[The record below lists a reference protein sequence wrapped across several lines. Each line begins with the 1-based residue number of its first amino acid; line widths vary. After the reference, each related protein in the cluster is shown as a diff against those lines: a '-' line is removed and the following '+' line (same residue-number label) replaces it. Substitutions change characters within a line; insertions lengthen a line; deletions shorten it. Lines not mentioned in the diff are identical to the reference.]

1 VNTVEE
7 DELMKLRLNKTVAGV
22 AASAL
27 LLMAV
32 PAVGLASAS
41 GAASKP
47 KPTYVI
53 GYEGPLSGGN
63 QQLGLNMVFAVE
75 LAINQ
80 ANAGTTFGKLPFKLA
95 LKTYDDQGDPTV
107 SPTQAQAAVA
117 NSKLVA
123 IVGPAFSGATAAA
136 EPYYSAA
143 KIATVSPSA
152 TRVSLATSGWN
163 NFFRVVA
170 DDGVQGP
177 ADADYL
183 VKTKGIKTLYVVN
196 DGTAY
201 GAGLASAVA
210 TEATSDGASV
220 TQATVPGTSQCQ
232 NGSASATEY
241 TAAATQVVAS
251 HAAGMFYGGY
261 YCDLGLFLGALS
273 SAGYTGTIMSGDGS
287 LSPALIQGT
296 TPASAANKVLL
307 TCACASSTNSKF
319 NTAYQALSHFSA
331 ANATYAP
338 ESYDATNVII
348 AAMKALKKITRSN
361 IVTELHKISYKG
373 MTKTI
378 KFQSDGN
385 ISGSAIFVNQV
396 ENGSIVQLGLE

>member
-1 VNTVEE
+1 
-7 DELMKLRLNKTVAGV
+7 MKLRLSKTVA
-22 AASAL
+22 AAASSAL

-32 PAVGLASAS
+32 PAVGLATAS
-41 GAASKP
+41 GATA
-47 KPTYVI
+47 KPTYTI

-63 QQLGLNMVFAVE
+63 QQLGLNMVFAVQ

-80 ANAGTTFGKLPFKLA
+80 ANASHKLPFVLK
-95 LKTYDDQGDPTV
+95 LKTFDDQGDPTI
-107 SPTQAQAAVA
+107 SPSQAQSAVHTK
-117 NSKLVA
+117 NLIA

-143 KIATVSPSA
+143 HIATVSPSA
-152 TRVSLATSGWN
+152 TRVSLATSGWK

-183 VKTKGIKTLYVVN
+183 VKKLGDKSLYVVN
-196 DGTAY
+196 DGTSY

-210 TEATSDGASV
+210 SQATSDGASV
-220 TQATVPGTSQCQ
+220 TSATVPGTSQCQ
-232 NGSASATEY
+232 NGTASATEY

-251 HAAGMFYGGY
+251 GAKAMFYGGY
-261 YCDLGLFLGALS
+261 YCDLGLFLGALN
-273 SAGYTGTIMSGDGS
+273 SAGYTGTVMSGDGS

-296 TPASAANKVLL
+296 TPASAANNVLL

-319 NTAYQALSHFSA
+319 NTAYKAIAHFSA

-338 ESYDATNVII
+338 ESYDATNAII
-348 AAMKALKKITRSN
+348 AAMKSLKKITRAN
-361 IVTELHKISYKG
+361 VVTALHKLSYKG

-385 ISGSAIFVNQV
+385 IAGSAIFVNKV
-396 ENGSIVQLGLE
+396 ENGKIVQLGLE

>member
-1 VNTVEE
+1 
-7 DELMKLRLNKTVAGV
+7 MKLRLNKTVAAV
-22 AASAL
+22 ASGAL

-32 PAVGLASAS
+32 PAVGIVSSASA
-41 GAASKP
+41 APKMKP
-47 KPTYVI
+47 KPTYTI

-63 QQLGLNMVFAVE
+63 QQLGLNMVFAVQ

-80 ANAGTTFGKLPFKLA
+80 ANATGKLPFKLK
-95 LKTYDDQGDPTV
+95 LSTYDDQGDPTI
-107 SPTQAQAAVA
+107 SPTQAQSAVH
-117 NSKLVA
+117 NKSLVA

-143 KIATVSPSA
+143 HIATVSPSA
-152 TRVSLATSGWN
+152 TRVSLATNGWN

-183 VKTKGIKTLYVVN
+183 VKTKGLKSVYVVN
-196 DGTAY
+196 DGTSY

-210 TEATSDGASV
+210 AEVTAAGGTAT
-220 TQATVPGTSQCQ
+220 TATVPGTSQCQ
-232 NGSASATEY
+232 NGTASATEY
-241 TAAATQVVAS
+241 SGAATQAVAS
-251 HAAGMFYGGY
+251 KASALFYGGY

-273 SAGYTGTIMSGDGS
+273 SAGYTGTVMSGDGA

-296 TPASAANKVLL
+296 TPASAANGVLL

-319 NTAYQALSHFSA
+319 NKAYSALSHFSA

-338 ESYDATNVII
+338 ESYDAANAII
-348 AAMKALKKITRSN
+348 NAMKSLKKVTRAG
-361 IVTELHKISYKG
+361 IVSALHKLSYKG
-373 MTKTI
+373 MTKTV
-378 KFQSDGN
+378 KFQSNGN
-385 ISGSAIFVNQV
+385 IAGSAIFVNQV
-396 ENGSIVQLGLE
+396 KSGTIVQLGLE

>member
-1 VNTVEE
+1 
-7 DELMKLRLNKTVAGV
+7 MKLRLNKTVAAV
-22 AASAL
+22 ASSAL

-41 GAASKP
+41 GATA

-63 QQLGLNMVFAVE
+63 QQLGLNMVFAVQ

-80 ANAGTTFGKLPFKLA
+80 ANKSGKYPFKLQ
-95 LKTYDDQGDPTV
+95 LKSYDDQGDPTI

-117 NSKLVA
+117 NKKLIA

-143 KIATVSPSA
+143 HIATVSPSA
-152 TRVSLATSGWN
+152 TRVTLASSGWN

-177 ADADYL
+177 ADANYL
-183 VKTKGIKTLYVVN
+183 VQKKGFKTLYVVN

-201 GAGLASAVA
+201 GAGLASALA
-210 TEATSDGASV
+210 TQATTDGATV
-220 TQATVPGTSQCQ
+220 TTATVPGTSQCQ

-241 TAAATQVVAS
+241 SAAATQAVAS
-251 HAAGMFYGGY
+251 KASALFYGGY

-273 SAGYTGTIMSGDGS
+273 SAGYNGTVMSGDGS

-296 TPASAANKVLL
+296 TPASAANNVLL
-307 TCACASSTNSKF
+307 TCACASSTNKKF
-319 NTAYQALSHFSA
+319 NSAYQALSHFSA

-338 ESYDATNVII
+338 ESYDATNAII
-348 AAMKALKKITRSN
+348 TAMKNAWPKTGHNKKVTRAA
-361 IVTELHKISYKG
+361 VVKALHKLVYHG
-373 MTKTI
+373 MTKLI

-385 ISGSAIFVNQV
+385 IAGAAIYVNQV
-396 ENGSIVQLGLE
+396 KNGTIVQLGLE

>member
-1 VNTVEE
+1 
-7 DELMKLRLNKTVAGV
+7 MKLRLNKTVAGV

-32 PAVGLASAS
+32 PAVGLASAT
-41 GAASKP
+41 GAAPKP

-63 QQLGLNMVFAVE
+63 QQLGLNMVFAVQ

-80 ANAGTTFGKLPFKLA
+80 ANASGKLPFKLQ

-117 NSKLVA
+117 NRKLVA

-136 EPYYSAA
+136 EPYFSAA
-143 KIATVSPSA
+143 HVATVSPSA
-152 TRVSLATSGWN
+152 TRVTLSSNGWN

-177 ADADYL
+177 ADANYL
-183 VKTKGIKTLYVVN
+183 VKTKSFKTVYVVN

-210 TEATSDGASV
+210 TQATSDGATV
-220 TQATVPGTSQCQ
+220 TAATVPGTSQCQ

-241 TAAATQVVAS
+241 SAAATQAVAS
-251 HAAGMFYGGY
+251 KAAALFYGGY

-273 SAGYTGTIMSGDGS
+273 SAGYTGTVMSGDGS

-296 TPASAANKVLL
+296 TPAAAANNVLL
-307 TCACASSTNSKF
+307 TCACASSTNKKF
-319 NTAYQALSHFSA
+319 NAAYQGLAHFSA

-338 ESYDATNVII
+338 EAYDATNAII
-348 AAMKALKKITRSN
+348 QAMKNSLSKHVKTVTRAN
-361 IVTELHKISYKG
+361 VVKALHKLVYKG
-373 MTKTI
+373 MTKLI
-378 KFQSDGN
+378 KFQSNGN
-385 ISGSAIFVNQV
+385 IAGAAIYVNQV
-396 ENGSIVQLGLE
+396 KSGKVVQLGLE